1 MNPETLEN
9 ITPHLKT
16 PLRMVLLTVDGIPLL
31 DSHGDLAWPDA
42 HWYIHQGPL
51 GAKDNQRGRLD
62 SPDGPI
68 LWESWPVQ
76 GPEPGSVILMFLPE
90 AQKDAR
96 TEELERL
103 RFHEAVIDQLVET
116 AYEGLVV
123 VDAHGNITK
132 CKYEKL
138 LGIKEKDVVGRPVS
152 EVIENTRLHEVI
164 RTGRSEIG
172 QVQTINGH
180 DMIASRIP
188 VSRNGVV
195 IGAVGTVLFKDVKE
209 VKALANR
216 LEKLESKVK
225 TYEGEIN
232 RLHQAK
238 YTFDHIITR
247 NTRMRHLIDL
257 ARKAADSHST
267 VLLEGES
274 GTGKEYFSHAIHKAS
289 YRSKG
294 PFVQIN
300 CAAIPRELIE
310 AELFGYVEGAFTGAS
325 KGGKLGKFEL
335 ANGGTLFLDE
345 VGTLPLD
352 MQAKLLRVLEER
364 EYERI
369 GGNQKIA
376 VDIRVIAATNEHL
389 SDMVQKGKFR
399 EDLYYRLNVL
409 RLFLPPLRER
419 KEDIPLL
426 AEHILENFCNQ
437 YGKLGVRLST
447 GAMERLQSY
456 DWPGNVR
463 ELRNAMER
471 ALMVSEGRVLYTKD
485 LPDIFLDGDVLS
497 QPQDDDIP
505 ITLEEA
511 VEAAEADAI
520 RRALLRCDGSRTE
533 AAKLLGIHRTGLHKK
548 IRQYGIV

>member
-1 MNPETLEN
+1 MIQETN
-9 ITPHLKT
+9 NSKS
-16 PLRMVLLTVDGIPLL
+16 DCK
-31 DSHGDLAWPDA
+31 DLM
-42 HWYIHQGPL
+42 
-51 GAKDNQRGRLD
+51 K
-62 SPDGPI
+62 
-68 LWESWPVQ
+68 
-76 GPEPGSVILMFLPE
+76 
-90 AQKDAR
+90 
-96 TEELERL
+96 ELERL
-103 RFHEAVIDQLVET
+103 RFHEAVIDELVEN

-123 VDAHGNITK
+123 VDDQGIITK

-138 LGIKEKDVVGRPVS
+138 LGIKEADVIGKHVS
-152 EVIENTRLHEVI
+152 DVIENTRVHEVL
-164 RTGRSEIG
+164 RTGLSEIG
-172 QVQTINGH
+172 QVQTLNGH
-180 DMIASRIP
+180 DMLASRIA
-188 VSRNGVV
+188 VWRDGKV

-209 VKALANR
+209 VKDLAKR
-216 LEKLESKVK
+216 LENLESKVK
-225 TYEGEIN
+225 TYEGEIG

-247 NTRMRHLIDL
+247 NIQMRHLIDL

-289 YRSKG
+289 YRRTG

-310 AELFGYVEGAFTGAS
+310 AELFGYVEGAFTGAR

-409 RLFLPPLRER
+409 RLYLPPLRER

-426 AEHILENFCNQ
+426 AEHILDNFCRQFNRPA
-437 YGKLGVRLST
+437 VRLSN
-447 GAMERLQSY
+447 GAMERLQAY

-485 LPDIFLDGDVLS
+485 LPDIFLDGEVMPQTPDYDVA
-497 QPQDDDIP
+497 
-505 ITLEEA
+505 ITLEAA
-511 VEAAEADAI
+511 VEVAEADAI
-520 RRALLRCDGSRTE
+520 RRALIRCDGNRTE

-548 IRQYGIV
+548 MKRYGIE

>member
-1 MNPETLEN
+1 MKPQ
-9 ITPHLKT
+9 PH
-16 PLRMVLLTVDGIPLL
+16 D
-31 DSHGDLAWPDA
+31 
-42 HWYIHQGPL
+42 
-51 GAKDNQRGRLD
+51 
-62 SPDGPI
+62 
-68 LWESWPVQ
+68 
-76 GPEPGSVILMFLPE
+76 E
-90 AQKDAR
+90 AQD
-96 TEELERL
+96 TENLLKELQRL
-103 RFHEAVIDQLVET
+103 RFHEAVIDELAEN

-123 VDAHGNITK
+123 VDSHGNITK
-132 CKYEKL
+132 SKYEKL
-138 LGIKEKDVVGRPVS
+138 LGIKEADVIGKPVS
-152 EVIENTRLHEVI
+152 EIIENTRLHEVI
-164 RTGRSEIG
+164 RSGRSEIG
-172 QVQTINGH
+172 QIQTINGH
-180 DMIASRIP
+180 DMLASRIA
-188 VSRNGVV
+188 VWRNGKV

-247 NTRMRHLIDL
+247 NTQMRHLIDL
-257 ARKAADSHST
+257 ARKAADSHAT

-289 YRSKG
+289 YRSSG

-310 AELFGYVEGAFTGAS
+310 SELFGYVEGAFTGAR

-335 ANGGTLFLDE
+335 ANGGTLLLDE
-345 VGTLPLD
+345 IGTLPLD

-376 VDIRVIAATNEHL
+376 VDIRVIAATNEPL
-389 SDMVQKGKFR
+389 TEMVQKGKFR

-409 RLFLPPLRER
+409 RLFLPPLRDR

-426 AEHILENFCNQ
+426 AQHLLDAFCTQ
-437 YGKLGVRLST
+437 YHRPVVRLSN
-447 GAMERLQSY
+447 GAMERLQAY

-471 ALMVSEGRVLYTKD
+471 ALMVSEGQVLYTKD
-485 LPDIFLDGDVLS
+485 LPDIFLDKDTM
-497 QPQDDDIP
+497 PQTPDYDTP
-505 ITLEEA
+505 LTLDAA

-520 RRALLRCDGSRTE
+520 RRALIRCDGNRTE

-548 IRQYGIV
+548 LKQYGIE

>member
-1 MNPETLEN
+1 MNKHT
-9 ITPHLKT
+9 
-16 PLRMVLLTVDGIPLL
+16 
-31 DSHGDLAWPDA
+31 DL
-42 HWYIHQGPL
+42 Q
-51 GAKDNQRGRLD
+51 
-62 SPDGPI
+62 
-68 LWESWPVQ
+68 ES
-76 GPEPGSVILMFLPE
+76 EIEDM
-90 AQKDAR
+90 R
-96 TEELERL
+96 RELERL

-123 VDAHGNITK
+123 VDEHGNITK

-138 LGIKEKDVVGRPVS
+138 MGIKEAEVIGKPVT
-152 EVIENTRLHEVI
+152 EVIENTRVHEVL

-172 QVQTINGH
+172 QIQTINGH
-180 DMIASRIP
+180 DMIASRIA
-188 VSRNGVV
+188 VWRDGKV

-216 LEKLESKVK
+216 LENLESKVK
-225 TYEGEIN
+225 TYEGEIS

-247 NTRMRHLIDL
+247 NNQMRHLIDL

-274 GTGKEYFSHAIHKAS
+274 GTGKEYFSHAIHKGS
-289 YRSKG
+289 YRCNG

-310 AELFGYVEGAFTGAS
+310 SELFGYVEGAFTGAS

-345 VGTLPLD
+345 VGALPLD

-409 RLFLPPLRER
+409 QLFLPPLRER

-426 AEHILENFCNQ
+426 AEHILDNFCRQ
-437 YGKLGVRLST
+437 YNHPTVRLSN
-447 GAMERLQSY
+447 GAMERLQAH

-485 LPDIFLDGDVLS
+485 LPDIFLDGEVMPQTADHDVPL
-497 QPQDDDIP
+497 
-505 ITLEEA
+505 TLATA

-520 RRALLRCDGSRTE
+520 RRALIRCDGSRTE

-548 IRQYGIV
+548 MKQFGIE

>member
-1 MNPETLEN
+1 MKQEPKLAETE
-9 ITPHLKT
+9 IQD
-16 PLRMVLLTVDGIPLL
+16 LL
-31 DSHGDLAWPDA
+31 
-42 HWYIHQGPL
+42 
-51 GAKDNQRGRLD
+51 
-62 SPDGPI
+62 
-68 LWESWPVQ
+68 
-76 GPEPGSVILMFLPE
+76 
-90 AQKDAR
+90 
-96 TEELERL
+96 EELRRL
-103 RFHEAVIDQLVET
+103 QFHEAVIDELAEN

-123 VDAHGNITK
+123 VDAQGNITK

-138 LGIKEKDVVGRPVS
+138 LGIREADVIGKPVS
-152 EVIENTRLHEVI
+152 EIIENTRLHEVI
-164 RTGRSEIG
+164 KSGRSEIG
-172 QVQTINGH
+172 QIQTINGH
-180 DMIASRIP
+180 DMLASRIA
-188 VSRNGVV
+188 VWRGGKV

-225 TYEGEIN
+225 TYEGEIS

-238 YTFDHIITR
+238 YTFDNIITR
-247 NTRMRHLIDL
+247 NAQMRHLIDL
-257 ARKAADSHST
+257 ARKAADSHAT

-289 YRSKG
+289 YRRTG

-310 AELFGYVEGAFTGAS
+310 SELFGYVEGAFTGAR

-335 ANGGTLFLDE
+335 ANGGTLLLDE
-345 VGTLPLD
+345 IGMLPLD

-409 RLFLPPLRER
+409 RLFLPPLRDR

-426 AEHILENFCNQ
+426 AEHILDAFCKEYQ
-437 YGKLGVRLST
+437 RPAVRLSN
-447 GAMERLQSY
+447 GAMERLQAY

-471 ALMVSEGRVLYTKD
+471 ALMVSEGSVLYTKD
-485 LPDIFLDGDVLS
+485 LPDIFLDGEVVS
-497 QPQDDDIP
+497 QAEDYDMPL
-505 ITLEEA
+505 TLGAA
-511 VEAAEADAI
+511 VNAAEADAI
-520 RRALLRCDGSRTE
+520 RRALVRCDGNRTE
-533 AAKLLGIHRTGLHKK
+533 AAKLLEIHRTGLHKK
-548 IRQYGIV
+548 MKQYGIE